1 MTATTADVLGGLAGQ
16 GAMPRALVVMA
27 HPDDEVLAVGAQ
39 MERMAG
45 CRFVCV
51 TDGAP
56 EDGADAR
63 AHGFASLEHYRQ
75 ARRRELACALGL
87 AGLPASVA
95 VSLRL
100 QDGRAIPDQ
109 RAAECLAEVA
119 RAVRQEIEA
128 FQPEVA
134 VTHPYEGGHPDH
146 DATAFA
152 VWAAVQALAESER
165 PLLVEAAGYHAG
177 TGGET
182 VWMKTGQ
189 FLPTWT
195 EAGEVRVCAL
205 NPKQQEQKRAL
216 LACFTS
222 QAETLKQFGVARESF
237 RVAPAYDFNRP
248 PHEGALLYEAYGW
261 GGLTGAE
268 FRSQAAAALQE
279 LGL

>member
-1 MTATTADVLGGLAGQ
+1 MATEAEVLDGLAGQ
-16 GAMPRALVVMA
+16 GAMPRVLVIMA

-63 AHGFASLEHYRQ
+63 VHGFASLEQYRA

-95 VSLRL
+95 ASLQL
-100 QDGRAIPDQ
+100 HDGSAVPDQ
-109 RAAECLAEVA
+109 RAAGCLVQVA
-119 RAVRQEIEA
+119 RALRREIEA
-128 FQPEVA
+128 FRPEV
-134 VTHPYEGGHPDH
+134 VLTHPYEGGHPDH

-152 VWAAVQALAESER
+152 AWAAVQALAEPER
-165 PLLVEAAGYHAG
+165 PLLVETVGYHAG

-182 VWMKTGQ
+182 VWIKMGE
-189 FLPTWT
+189 FLPQA
-195 EAGEVRVCAL
+195 EAGDVRVCSL
-205 NPKQQEQKRAL
+205 RPEQQEKKRAL
-216 LACFTS
+216 LGCFPS
-222 QAETLKQFGVARESF
+222 QAETLGQFGVEREVF
-237 RVAPAYDFNRP
+237 RLSPAYDFGRA
-248 PHEGALLYEAYGW
+248 PHKGVLLYEAYGW
-261 GGLTGAE
+261 GGLTGTE
-268 FRSQAAAALQE
+268 FRSRAVAAMRE